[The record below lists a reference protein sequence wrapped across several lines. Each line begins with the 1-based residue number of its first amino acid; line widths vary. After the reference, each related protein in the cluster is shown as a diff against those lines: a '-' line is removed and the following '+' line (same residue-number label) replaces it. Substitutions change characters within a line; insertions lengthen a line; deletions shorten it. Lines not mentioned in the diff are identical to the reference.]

1 MLLFHLYLIPFHSY
15 PPQIMAPVRSRKSK
29 IKVHTDVILPTLEHP
44 YMNQI
49 ISGEKNYEFRTYL
62 IKPSVKRVW
71 FYLTAPSS
79 SIKYVCEIGP
89 ARTRNPGDKPLDE
102 DCVGNKE
109 FNENH
114 KDWERYDFAYQIL
127 SIYELTEP
135 ITLVNM
141 RDRYGMRSAPRG
153 MMYVPE
159 VLVKDVA
166 WDKQKKLR

>member
-1 MLLFHLYLIPFHSY
+1 
-15 PPQIMAPVRSRKSK
+15 MAPVRSGKSK
-29 IKVHTDVILPTLEHP
+29 KRVQTDVILPTQADP

-62 IKPSVKRVW
+62 IKPSVKRIW

-79 SIKYVCEIGP
+79 CIKYVCEIGA
-89 ARTRNPGDKPLDE
+89 ARTRNAGDEPLDE
-102 DCVGNKE
+102 RCVGNKE

-114 KDWERYDFAYQIL
+114 KDWERYDFAYEIL
-127 SIYELTEP
+127 SVYELAEP
-135 ITLVNM
+135 LTLVNM
-141 RDRYGMRSAPRG
+141 RDRYGMKSAPRG
-153 MMYVPE
+153 MVYVPE